1 MPRSAFCTATGLER
15 LRIME
20 HILVV
25 EDEMIVA
32 LDLEH
37 ILASAGHEVIGI
49 APDTETALEL
59 APGCSLALVDINL
72 RDGPTGPAIGTEIA
86 RRYGAKVVFVTANSE
101 QIGDAARFA
110 LGHVSKP
117 FDQASILRAI
127 AEARDAD
134 GPCFPDHSMPSAASG
149 ARA

>member
-1 MPRSAFCTATGLER
+1 
-15 LRIME
+15 ME

-37 ILASAGHEVIGI
+37 ILASAGHHVVGI

-59 APGCSLALVDINL
+59 APNCSLALVDVNL
-72 RDGPTGPAIGTEIA
+72 RDGKTGPTIGAEIA
-86 RRYGAKVVFVTANSE
+86 RRHGAKIVFVTANPE
-101 QIGDAARFA
+101 QIGEAASVA

-117 FDQASILRAI
+117 FDQTSILRAV
-127 AEARDAD
+127 AAAQAGKDVGSA
-134 GPCFPDHSMPSAASG
+134 SAA
-149 ARA
+149 